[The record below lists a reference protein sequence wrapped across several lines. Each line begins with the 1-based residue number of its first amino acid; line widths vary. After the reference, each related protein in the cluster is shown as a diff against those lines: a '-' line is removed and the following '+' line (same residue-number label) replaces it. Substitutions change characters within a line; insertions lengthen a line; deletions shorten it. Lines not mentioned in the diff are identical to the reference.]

1 MSATAVKLLGW
12 CRAAEGSVQCRS
24 PSGRARLGQWP
35 HVCVCHGRHATRMV
49 PSSRGEGATPLP
61 AGRALLLPGSHACG
75 HHCHHAARL
84 LPSSG
89 GEGATP
95 LPAGSSPAVTR
106 AGSHV
111 CGRHG
116 RHATRLAPSSGGD
129 GATPLPAGPRPASI
143 GAPRMWAPR
152 PSRYSAGAEQRR
164 GGRNAAL
171 RRAERGSGRG
181 PTSVGATA
189 VTLLDWC
196 PAAEGRA
203 QRHCPPG
210 RARPGPG
217 PHVCGC
223 LGRQATRLVPSS

>member
-1 MSATAVKLLGW
+1 MSELHGHHATQLVQSSRRDGATPLPAGSGPARAGAPRVWAPLPSRYLAGAEQRRGGRNAALRRAGPGSGRGPACVGATAVTLLGW
-12 CRAAEGSVQCRS
+12 RRAAEGSVQCRS

-143 GAPRMWAPR
+143 GAPR
-152 PSRYSAGAEQRR
+152 
-164 GGRNAAL
+164 
-171 RRAERGSGRG
+171 
-181 PTSVGATA
+181 V
-189 VTLLDWC
+189 
-196 PAAEGRA
+196 
-203 QRHCPPG
+203 
-210 RARPGPG
+210 
-217 PHVCGC
+217 
-223 LGRQATRLVPSS
+223 